1 MFRLMIGCAGALL
14 LLTTSLHAQEAVF
27 SDDFDRA
34 TLNSQKWVFGKHA
47 GNLSAIENGEMHLR
61 SSGRTSGWM
70 HTREKFS
77 LQNRIVQIKVAQP
90 NGDGALGISP
100 TANSASAIAFSEE
113 PNSYRFYTYRS
124 SPDSPYKLFV
134 RWSKNRQVGGR
145 EVAEDVTLSGVCY
158 LRMRLTSETI
168 HFEYSFDGEV
178 WETAYAEIFS
188 LPNLKPADPYYVEL
202 AADYTE
208 VNGEWVVDDFAIQN
222 AGAATTVREQIVLD
236 DPLQNNTLGA
246 RSGGQF
252 TGNGWKVTG
261 PEDMIVYDLGR
272 YIENGALTIQLN
284 NFKPGEQN
292 AVERHHVL
300 SMFRNP
306 WGDHNIVEN
315 QETLWDL
322 HTGFNYKPGV
332 KMLSFTDNFNE
343 QSTIVWDDWEL
354 ERTYYVTVIW
364 QGKQLQYFRN
374 GKLAATHTHASPMQ
388 LRYLFLGR
396 DRTVSGDFQT
406 NFKGNQ
412 YPSMIGPVY
421 SNLIVKEFLP
431 PEKSLPPAPAEI
443 VTQSIYANAARLRWS
458 TNAPA
463 ICYVEYG
470 TTAAFGNQ
478 TAILGPPAQT
488 FSTTLAGLAPNQ
500 SYHYRIVALDEEGNR
515 SVSTKQTF
523 TTLANSLYLF
533 KASAD
538 ASVEASGIFGVT
550 RNHGNYGSVNLLAAS
565 GWESYLRFHVEGVQG
580 TIASATLRLHGRQ
593 SGRSGGNLHLL
604 QQNWNEHDVTWLTK
618 PAVTAPPIGR
628 LNAVQAGQ
636 WHAFEVESVMT
647 GNGIFNFA
655 LIGAGEKPVS
665 FDARESL
672 NHQPELIVATEEAAA
687 TSPPVISNLA
697 GGTVTSSTALIRW
710 DTDVPASAQIEFGL
724 DPEYSHKTAEEKD
737 FSRKHFVTLHDL
749 LPSKKYFLR
758 AVARDIKGRV
768 TRSPGIVLTTP
779 PDSAGQVAL
788 YDVHDIYLTAAN
800 AGENPYLNGPAVT
813 LTFTGVS
820 GPAKGKTI
828 AVEGFWDG
836 DQTFCARFAPI
847 AAGKWVWSSKSNNAG
862 LNAKQG
868 QLLCSG
874 ALPPSHISARGHVH
888 QAVTSLRTLA
898 HSAGGPFF
906 LAGDMQASF
915 RTQALSTRND
925 FEAYLAARAQQGFNF
940 FYGMSYS
947 ASGVEAQADELN
959 AAFYEGDSNRLNP
972 VFWQSLDQRV
982 AMLNQRGFV
991 AGLPLRPAEMQAA
1004 SAEQVTRFVQYLV
1017 NRYAAFN
1024 VIWVAAPEAEMET
1037 LSNGSAEFAALL
1049 AANDPY
1055 HHPFL
1060 KLEFETEEDLPAS
1073 SRATTRP
1080 TLRAV
1085 IDAPEPRDDEAAR
1098 KAVWR
1103 TAMAGGFCVYQ
1114 EGKLMN
1120 QPTISVD
1127 MPQAEGAHVM
1137 TTLREFWNNDSHYEI
1152 RWWEFTTFVPL
1163 GNRRWL
1169 AGNPGVEY
1177 VIYAESGS
1185 GFKVDLSEAAGQIQG
1200 QWFNTKTGLWST
1212 FFSGETGSAV
1222 ALKPPAEECV
1232 AYLLVKR

>member
-1 MFRLMIGCAGALL
+1 MFRLMMRCAGVLF
-14 LLTTSLHAQEAVF
+14 LLTTGLHAQEAVF
-27 SDDFDRA
+27 SDDFNRPS
-34 TLNSQKWVFGKHA
+34 LNTQKWVFGKHA
-47 GNLSAIENGEMHLR
+47 GNLSAVENGELHLR

-77 LQNRIVQIKVAQP
+77 LQNKIVQIKVVQP

-100 TANSASAIAFSEE
+100 AANSAAAIAFSEE

-124 SPDSPYKLFV
+124 SPDSPYRLFV

-145 EVAEDVTLSGVCY
+145 EVAEEVTLSGVCY
-158 LRMRLTSETI
+158 LRMRLTTETI
-168 HFEYSFDGEV
+168 HFEYSFDGEM

-188 LPNLKPADPYYVEL
+188 LPNLKPADQYYVEL

-208 VNGEWVVDDFAIQN
+208 VNGEWVVDDFVIQN
-222 AGAATTVREQIVLD
+222 TSAAATVREQIVLN
-236 DPLQNNTLGA
+236 DPLQNKTLGA
-246 RSGGQF
+246 RTGGQF

-261 PEDMIVYDLGR
+261 AEDMIVYDLGR

-332 KMLSFTDNFNE
+332 KMLSFTDNSNE
-343 QSTIVWDDWEL
+343 QSTIVWEDWEL

-374 GKLAATHTHASPMQ
+374 GKLAATHTHAKSMQ

-412 YPSMIGPVY
+412 YPAMIGPVY

-431 PEKSLPPAPAEI
+431 PEKSSPPAPAEI
-443 VTQSIYANAARLRWS
+443 VTQSIYANAARLRWN

-463 ICYVEYG
+463 ICLVEYG
-470 TTAAFGNQ
+470 ATAAYGQQ

-500 SYHYRIVALDEEGNR
+500 TYHYRVVACDAEGNR
-515 SVSTKQTF
+515 AVSANQTF
-523 TTLANSLYLF
+523 TTLANGLYLF

-538 ASVEASGIFGVT
+538 ASVEASGIYGAT
-550 RNHGNYGSVNLLAAS
+550 RNHGNYGGVNLLAAS
-565 GWESYLRFHVEGVQG
+565 GWEAYVRFHVQGVQG
-580 TIASATLRLHGRQ
+580 SIASAALRLHGRQ
-593 SGRSGGNLHLL
+593 SGKSGGNLHLL

-618 PAVTAPPIGR
+618 PAVATPPIGR
-628 LNAVQAGQ
+628 LSAAQAGQ
-636 WHAFEVESVMT
+636 WHAFEVESAIT
-647 GNGIFNFA
+647 GNGVFDFA

-672 NHQPELIVATEEAAA
+672 NHQPELIVATAEAVA

-697 GGTVTSSTALIRW
+697 GSIVTPSTALVRW
-710 DTDVPASAQIEFGL
+710 DTDVPAGAQIEYGL
-724 DPEYSHKTAEEKD
+724 DPEYGHKTAEEKD
-737 FSRKHFVTLHDL
+737 FSRKHFVTLSDL
-749 LPSKKYFLR
+749 LPSKRYFLR
-758 AVARDIKGRV
+758 ALARDIKGRV
-768 TRSPGIVLTTP
+768 TRSEGFVLNTP
-779 PDSAGQVAL
+779 PDSAAQVAL
-788 YDVHDIYLTAAN
+788 YEVHEVYLTAAN
-800 AGENPYLNGPAVT
+800 AGTNPYVDGPTVT

-836 DQTFCARFAPI
+836 HRTFCARFAPL
-847 AAGKWVWSSKSNNAG
+847 AAGKWVWSSKSNDAG
-862 LNAKQG
+862 LNGKQG
-868 QLLCSG
+868 QLRCNG

-888 QAVTSLRTLA
+888 QAAASLRTLA
-898 HSAGGPFF
+898 HSEGGPFF
-906 LAGDMQASF
+906 LAGDMQTSF
-915 RTQALSTRND
+915 RTKALSSRND
-925 FEAYLAARAQQGFNF
+925 FETYLAARAQQGFNF

-947 ASGVEAQADELN
+947 SSGGEAQADEFN
-959 AAFYEGDSNRLNP
+959 AAFYEGDLNRLNP
-972 VFWQSLDQRV
+972 AFWQGLDQRISL
-982 AMLNQRGFV
+982 LNQRGLV
-991 AGLPLRPAEMQAA
+991 AGLPLRPGEMQAA
-1004 SAEQVTRFVQYLV
+1004 TAEQVTRFVQYLV
-1017 NRYAAFN
+1017 NRYAAYN
-1024 VIWVAAPEAEMET
+1024 VIWVAAPAAEMET

-1049 AANDPY
+1049 AADDPY
-1055 HHPFL
+1055 NHPYV
-1060 KLEFETEEDLPAS
+1060 KLEIDSHQDLAAS

-1080 TLRAV
+1080 ILRAV

-1098 KAVWR
+1098 KAIWR
-1103 TAMAGGFCVYQ
+1103 TAMAGGFCIYQ
-1114 EGKLMN
+1114 EGKLVN
-1120 QPTISVD
+1120 QPAVSTD
-1127 MPQAEGAHVM
+1127 MLPSEGTHVM
-1137 TTLREFWNNDSHYEI
+1137 TTLREFWTNDSHYEI
-1152 RWWEFTTFVPL
+1152 RWWEFTSFMPL
-1163 GNRRWL
+1163 GNGRWL

-1177 VIYAESGS
+1177 VIYAENGR

-1212 FFSGETGSAV
+1212 FFSGEAGSSV
-1222 ALKPPAEECV
+1222 TLKPPAEECV
-1232 AYLLVKR
+1232 AYLLMKR

>member
-1 MFRLMIGCAGALL
+1 MFRLSMRCFGALL
-14 LLTTSLHAQEAVF
+14 LLMTSLHAQEVVF
-27 SDDFDRA
+27 SDDFNRP
-34 TLNSQKWVFGKHA
+34 TLNPQKWVFGKHA
-47 GNLSAIENGEMHLR
+47 GNLSAVENGELHLR

-77 LQNRIVQIKVAQP
+77 LQNKIVQIKVVQP

-158 LRMRLTSETI
+158 LRMRLTPETI
-168 HFEYSFDGEV
+168 HFEYSFDGEL

-188 LPNLKPADPYYVEL
+188 LPNLKPADQYYVEL
-202 AADYTE
+202 AADYTD
-208 VNGEWVVDDFAIQN
+208 VNGEWVVDNFVIQN
-222 AGAATTVREQIVLD
+222 ASTAATVREQIVLD
-236 DPLQNNTLGA
+236 DLLQNKTLGA
-246 RSGGQF
+246 RTGGQF

-272 YIENGALTIQLN
+272 YIENGALTIQLS

-332 KMLSFTDNFNE
+332 KMLSFTDNFSE

-374 GKLAATHTHASPMQ
+374 GKLAATHTHAGPLQ

-412 YPSMIGPVY
+412 YPAMIGPVY

-431 PEKSLPPAPAEI
+431 PEKSSPPAPAEI
-443 VTQSIYANAARLRWS
+443 VTQSIYANAARLRWIS
-458 TNAPA
+458 NTPA
-463 ICYVEYG
+463 TCFVEYG
-470 TTAAFGNQ
+470 TTSAYGKQ

-488 FSTTLAGLAPNQ
+488 FTTTLAELAPNQ
-500 SYHYRIVALDEEGNR
+500 TYHYRIVAFDDEGGR
-515 SVSTKQTF
+515 SVSAGQAF
-523 TTLANSLYLF
+523 TTLANGLYLF

-550 RNHGNYGSVNLLAAS
+550 RNHGNYGGMNLLAAS
-565 GWESYLRFHVEGVQG
+565 GWEAYLRFHLEGVQG

-604 QQNWNEHDVTWLTK
+604 QQSWSEYDVTWLTK
-618 PAVTAPPIGR
+618 PAVSTPPIGR
-628 LNAVQAGQ
+628 LSAAQAGQ
-636 WHAFEVESVMT
+636 WHAFEVESAIT
-647 GNGIFNFA
+647 GNGVFDFA

-672 NHQPELIVATEEAAA
+672 NHQPELIVATAEGIAAA
-687 TSPPVISNLA
+687 PPAISNLISA
-697 GGTVTSSTALIRW
+697 NITSSSALIRW
-710 DTDVPASAQIEFGL
+710 DTDAPASAQIEFGL
-724 DPEYSHKTAEEKD
+724 DPEYGHKTAEEKD
-737 FSRKHFVTLHDL
+737 FSRKHFVMLQDL

-758 AVARDIKGRV
+758 AVARDIKGRM
-768 TRSPGIVLTTP
+768 TRSEGIMLTTP
-779 PDSAGQVAL
+779 PDSAAQVAL
-788 YDVHDIYLTAAN
+788 YEAHEVYLTAAN
-800 AGENPYLNGPAVT
+800 AGANPYIDGPTVT
-813 LTFTGVS
+813 LTFTGLS
-820 GPAKGKTI
+820 GQAKGKTV

-836 DQTFCARFAPI
+836 DRAFCARFAPI
-847 AAGKWVWSSKSNNAG
+847 AAGEWAWTSKSTDAG
-862 LNAKQG
+862 LNGKRG
-868 QLLCSG
+868 QLRCSG
-874 ALPPSHISARGHVH
+874 TLPASHVSARGHVQ
-888 QAVTSLRTLA
+888 QAVASLRTLA
-898 HSAGGPFF
+898 HSEGAPFF
-906 LAGDMQASF
+906 LAGDMHPSF
-915 RTQALSTRND
+915 RSKALLSRND
-925 FEAYLAARAQQGFNF
+925 FETYLAARAQQGLNF
-940 FYGMSYS
+940 FYGMSYQP
-947 ASGVEAQADELN
+947 ASTQDQTSDLS
-959 AAFYEGDSNRLNP
+959 AAFHENDLNRLNP
-972 VFWQSLDQRV
+972 AFWQSLDQRIS
-982 AMLNQRGFV
+982 MLNQRGFV

-1004 SAEQVTRFVQYLV
+1004 SAEQITRFVQYLV
-1017 NRYAAFN
+1017 NRYAAYN
-1024 VIWVAAPEAEMET
+1024 IIWVAAPEAEMET
-1037 LSNGSAEFAALL
+1037 LFNGSAEFAALL
-1049 AANDPY
+1049 AADDPY
-1055 HHPFL
+1055 NHPFV
-1060 KLEFETEEDLPAS
+1060 KLEIDSHQDVAAS
-1073 SRATTRP
+1073 SRSATQP
-1080 TLRAV
+1080 ILRAV
-1085 IDAPEPRDDEAAR
+1085 FDAPEPRDDDEVR
-1098 KAVWR
+1098 KAIWR

-1114 EGKLMN
+1114 DRKLAD
-1120 QPTISVD
+1120 QPTVSTD
-1127 MPQAEGAHVM
+1127 MLQAESAHVM

-1152 RWWEFTTFVPL
+1152 RWWEFTTFMPL
-1163 GNRRWL
+1163 GNGRWL

-1177 VIYAESGS
+1177 VIYAENGS
-1185 GFKVDLSEAAGQIQG
+1185 GFKVDLSEATGQIQG
-1200 QWFNTKTGLWST
+1200 QWFNTKTGMWST
-1212 FFSGETGSAV
+1212 FFSGEAGSAV

-1232 AYLLVKR
+1232 AYLVIKK